1 MADDV
6 APSLLEAIEGQ
17 FQNAYNS
24 DTQIKAILERF
35 DKGQGNYQ
43 DAQKFA
49 IRYAELLSQAYSSN
63 LSSDVLPDGRMYFN
77 IASRILQP
85 TLEKNYG
92 LISQV
97 SEIAQNQLNQSAS
110 IGLKAI
116 RAELNQDRIDGLIN
130 RVSSE
135 PIFDDVAWILQSPVN
150 NFCQSVVDDTIEAN
164 AKFHYKSGRSPVI
177 RRIATGKCC
186 KWCSALQGTYSYPDD
201 VPDDIYRR
209 HENCRCLVTYDPK
222 DGSNKVQD
230 VHDKKLYSKEDIEE
244 RIKKETQNDESA
256 SKLSKQKLINKSIA
270 SSEAEKLLS
279 KARVKDQVITPILE
293 DAVNGGS
300 GHLEGLD
307 YRIKGKESLT
317 RKLISKSN
325 QKEVSIEEYS
335 KKVTDVLRYTNVS
348 DANKLVNDY
357 KTIVEKLNNKGY
369 NLIEV
374 TNTFNVSGPYKGI
387 NTLVKDSAGYVFEF
401 QFHTPQSLEIKE
413 INHKLYEEQR
423 LDSASSKRKQELID
437 AMITNAEKV
446 DIPIHIDEIKNKK

>member
-49 IRYAELLSQAYSSN
+49 IRCAELLSQAYSSN
-63 LSSDVLPDGRMYFN
+63 LSSDVLPDGRMYYN

-92 LISQV
+92 LISRV

-116 RAELNQDRIDGLIN
+116 KAELNQDRIDGIIN

-222 DGSNKVQD
+222 DGSNKVQN
-230 VHDKKLYSKEDIEE
+230 VHDKAWQIDNDDDKMKSRKGNNVLTRFSKSSHIVERQIERNVSNEEIQNALKSPLKVENRGIDKLG
-244 RIKKETQNDESA
+244 R
-256 SKLSKQKLINKSIA
+256 KSIKYIGNRA
-270 SSEAEKLLS
+270 TVVINPDTNK
-279 KARVKDQVITPILE
+279 QVTAWP
-293 DAVNGGS
+293 
-300 GHLEGLD
+300 
-307 YRIKGKESLT
+307 T
-317 RKLISKSN
+317 
-325 QKEVSIEEYS
+325 
-335 KKVTDVLRYTNVS
+335 
-348 DANKLVNDY
+348 
-357 KTIVEKLNNKGY
+357 
-369 NLIEV
+369 
-374 TNTFNVSGPYKGI
+374 
-387 NTLVKDSAGYVFEF
+387 
-401 QFHTPQSLEIKE
+401 
-413 INHKLYEEQR
+413 
-423 LDSASSKRKQELID
+423 SKR
-437 AMITNAEKV
+437 V
-446 DIPIHIDEIKNKK
+446 RKKYQGNRHE